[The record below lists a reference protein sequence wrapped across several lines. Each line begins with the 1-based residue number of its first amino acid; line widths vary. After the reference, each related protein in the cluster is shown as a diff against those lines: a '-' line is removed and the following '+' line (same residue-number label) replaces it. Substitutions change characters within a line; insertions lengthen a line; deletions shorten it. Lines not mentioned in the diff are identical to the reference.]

1 MEHGELITTYFKDD
15 GSKAKVYRIHDDERS
30 YYSIAYFN
38 SKDVMIENKDFANQG
53 LSYVEEIAEDWTLGA

>member
-38 SKDVMIENKDFANQG
+38 SKDVMVANEDFPNKSLTYTED
-53 LSYVEEIAEDWTLGA
+53 IAEDWTLGA

>member
-1 MEHGELITTYFKDD
+1 MAHRELISTYYKEN
-15 GSKAKVYRIHDDERS
+15 GGRAKVYRIHDDERS